1 MMNSITN
8 KLTFTVS
15 VSIEAHAIAQEY
27 SEGISNAVKRQQ
39 VYLNNLAVYA
49 VEYYLR
55 CMGFDTDWL
64 CSDSRDRL
72 VIQLMNV
79 ADLEVKNLGKIECRP
94 VLSKA
99 EVCEIPPEV
108 WEERIGYVAVQ
119 ISSNLQEATILGF
132 TTQPQ
137 AEIPLIQLQSLED
150 FLLYLSELEVA
161 KSPQHQDSSK
171 LVKIGQWLDGFVD
184 AGWETIENLLNPQ
197 QLGLAFKSA
206 VSMTRGQKIDLGMH
220 IEQISIALVVKI
232 AAGSEG
238 EVDILTQVYPLGNHV
253 LPQGV
258 KLNISDELGENVL
271 EVISRDEDNWIQLEF
286 TAELGEKFQITVAYG
301 ESQQSKLFAV

>member
-1 MMNSITN
+1 MMNSITD
-8 KLTFTVS
+8 KLTFTVAL
-15 VSIEAHAIAQEY
+15 SIEAHSIAQEY
-27 SEGISNAVKRQQ
+27 SEGISNALKRKQ

-94 VLSKA
+94 VLSTA

-119 ISSNLQEATILGF
+119 ISSNLQDATILGF

-137 AEIPLIQLQSLED
+137 AEIPLNQLQSLED
-150 FLLYLSELEVA
+150 FLLYLSELELA
-161 KSPQHQDSSK
+161 NSPQHQDSSS

-184 AGWETIENLLNPQ
+184 AGWETIEHLLNPQ

-220 IEQISIALVVKI
+220 FEQISVALVVKI
-232 AAGSEG
+232 AAGSQG
-238 EVDILTQVYPLGNHV
+238 EVDILTQVYPVGNHV
-253 LPQGV
+253 LLQGV
-258 KLNISDELGENVL
+258 KLNISDESGENVL

>member
-1 MMNSITN
+1 MMNSITD
-8 KLTFTVS
+8 KLTFTVAL
-15 VSIEAHAIAQEY
+15 SIEAHGIAQEY
-27 SEGISNAVKRQQ
+27 SEGISNALKRQQ

-64 CSDSRDRL
+64 CSDSRHRL

-94 VLSKA
+94 VLSTA
-99 EVCEIPPEV
+99 EVCEIPAEV
-108 WEERIGYVAVQ
+108 WEERIGFVAVQ
-119 ISSNLQEATILGF
+119 LTSNLQEAKILGF

-137 AEIPLIQLQSLED
+137 AEIPLSQLQSLED

-161 KSPQHQDSSK
+161 KSPQHQDSSS

-184 AGWETIENLLNPQ
+184 AGWETIEHLLNPQ

-206 VSMTRGQKIDLGMH
+206 VSMTRGQKIDLGVQF
-220 IEQISIALVVKI
+220 EQISIALVVKI

-238 EVDILTQVYPLGNHV
+238 EVDILTQVYPVGNHV

-258 KLNISDELGENVL
+258 KLNITDELGENVL

-301 ESQQSKLFAV
+301 DSQQSKLFVV

>member
-1 MMNSITN
+1 MMNSITD
-8 KLTFTVS
+8 KLTFS
-15 VSIEAHAIAQEY
+15 VALSIEAHAIAQEY
-27 SEGISNAVKRQQ
+27 CEGISNTLKRQQ

-49 VEYYLR
+49 VDYYLR

-79 ADLEVKNLGKIECRP
+79 ADLEVKNIGRIECRS
-94 VLSKA
+94 VVSQA
-99 EVCEIPPEV
+99 EICEIPPEV
-108 WEERIGYVAVQ
+108 WQERIGYVAVQ
-119 ISSNLQEATILGF
+119 ISSNLQEAIILGF

-137 AEIPLIQLQSLED
+137 AEVPLNQLQSLED

-161 KSPQHQDSSK
+161 KSPQHEDSFN

-184 AGWETIENLLNPQ
+184 AGWETIEHLLNPQ

-220 IEQISIALVVKI
+220 LEQISLALVVKI
-232 AAGSEG
+232 AAGSQG
-238 EVDILTQVYPLGNHV
+238 EVDILTQVYPVGNHV

-258 KLNISDELGENVL
+258 KLNINNELGEDVL

-301 ESQQSKLFAV
+301 ESQQSKIFAV